1 MVNIILTFAVG
12 LVAGFTLLYI
22 LFKGKKKGN
31 SDIKIGSIKKLLVM
45 VHMSHISKS

>member
-22 LFKGKKKGN
+22 LFKGKKRKGN
-31 SDIKIGSIKKLLVM
+31 SDIKNWFN
-45 VHMSHISKS
+45 SKSF